1 MALARTIAGDRLLN
15 RTMTPSA
22 RLDDAEADVAGLRW
36 DVVTDVVQPDAAGI
50 QRAAEV
56 LRAGG
61 LVAFPT
67 ETVYGLGAHALDREA
82 VRRLFAAKGRPA
94 NDPLIVHV
102 ATLDEADHLIA
113 SRPGSVAA
121 LAARFW
127 PGPLT
132 LVLPRSALVPD
143 EVTAGLASVAIRVPA
158 HPVALALI
166 TAVGVPVA
174 APSANLFSRPS
185 PTRASHVLADLDGR
199 IDLVVD
205 GGATTVGVEST
216 VLDLTQDIPTVLRPG
231 AVTLEMLGGV
241 LPLVRMRDASHAAS
255 GAEPMVSPGLLSR
268 HYSPRAPLTLYE
280 GHAAPVVA
288 RLGADARE
296 ASYRGLHVGILAADD
311 DAVDGFT
318 IVRVGSDR
326 DLPGVAARLYAAL
339 REIDAAGT
347 DVILARGFPADTGIG
362 VAIQDRLRRAAAGR
376 IVHVDS

>member
-1 MALARTIAGDRLLN
+1 M
-15 RTMTPSA
+15 
-22 RLDDAEADVAGLRW
+22 
-36 DVVTDVVQPDAAGI
+36 TDVVQPDAAGI
-50 QRAAEV
+50 QRAAGV

-67 ETVYGLGAHALDREA
+67 ETVYGLGVHALDREA
-82 VRRLFAAKGRPA
+82 VRRLFLAKGRPA

-102 ATLDEADHLIA
+102 ATLDGAASLLA

-121 LAARFW
+121 LAGRFW

-132 LVLPRSALVPD
+132 LVLPKSRLVPD
-143 EVTAGLASVAIRVPA
+143 EVTAGLASVAIRIPA

-166 TAVGVPVA
+166 EAAGIPIA

-185 PTRASHVLADLDGR
+185 PTRAAHVLADLDGR

-205 GGATTVGVEST
+205 GGDTSVGVEST
-216 VLDLTQDIPTVLRPG
+216 VLDLTRDIPTVLRPG
-231 AVTLEMLGGV
+231 AVTLEMLGAV
-241 LPLVRMRDASHAAS
+241 LPHVRMRDASHTAS
-255 GAEPMVSPGLLSR
+255 GAEPMASPGLLSR

-280 GHAAPVVA
+280 GHAAAVVA
-288 RLGADARE
+288 RLAADARD
-296 ASYRGLHVGILAADD
+296 AAHQGQRVGILAADD
-311 DAVDGFT
+311 DPVDGFT
-318 IVRVGSDR
+318 IVRVGSDG

-347 DVILARGFPADTGIG
+347 DVILARGYPADTGIG
-362 VAIQDRLRRAAAGR
+362 IAIQDRLRRAAAGR